1 MRALFS
7 SVLAGLLLLSATGAR
22 AQSLALAAG
31 AGEGVMVSEALEAD
45 NGRTVPTVTMTSNK
59 THPTN
64 VTFRVTFEFS
74 VDVEDFVRGDIEISG
89 GYSASGL
96 IPVDEQNYTLDIGF
110 DPNVE
115 GDVTVTVEAGAATN
129 DGDGNVRT
137 RRDFAVDSKAPVLE
151 DATVD
156 EDELVLT
163 YHENIED
170 ESDLSPSN
178 FDVVVENV
186 TVTVS
191 RVSVDDDEVTLTL
204 DDDVSR
210 GDDVTIDYTP
220 RGNDAIQDEAGN
232 EAEPLTNEPVE
243 NNTTTADDLPS
254 APSDLDA
261 TADGRTRIDLDW
273 DAPDDDGGSR
283 ITGYRIEW
291 SATGRTPWNV
301 LERDTDNTRTTYTH
315 TGLEPGTRQYYRVA
329 AINRDGEGPW
339 SNIDD
344 ATTEGGVPGVPR
356 NLTAVESGSS
366 RINLSWSA
374 PISNGGSRI
383 TGYKIEVSSNG
394 GRTWSVEE
402 DDTRSSSTT
411 YAHRG
416 LESGTRWH
424 YRVSAINSEGTGEPS
439 NIASATTDIG
449 VPRAPTSLSAVASGE
464 SQIRLSWAPPSDDGG
479 ARIVGYR
486 IDVSTTGGSSWTV
499 LNGNTG
505 SISTSYTH
513 SNLPPGSRRSY
524 RVAAINS
531 QGRGAYSNTASA
543 TTRAAVPDAPTNLT
557 ATASGR
563 TQINLRWRGP
573 LVDGGARITGYRV
586 EVSLTGGS
594 PWTVL
599 ASRVTSTT
607 YTHRGLSPAST
618 RYYRVSATNSV
629 GSGDASN
636 VATATTDATVPSAPV
651 RLSARANGQNQID
664 LTWTAPTSDG
674 GAPVT
679 GYRIESSP
687 NGASW
692 TPLRSN
698 TGSNATS
705 FSNTGLAPAT
715 KRYYR
720 VYAINIAGRSPASN
734 VANATTD
741 ATVPAAPTNL
751 SANASGTSQ
760 IDLSWRAPSFDGGSR
775 ITGYRIEFAES
786 GNGPWSALVANTL
799 SASTSHS
806 DTGLAPATTRYYRVF
821 AINAVG
827 SGTESGVANA
837 TTDATVPDAPTN
849 LIATATEPTRIDL
862 VWTAPAYDGGSPI
875 TGYRIEVSENG
886 ATWTDLIRSTGV
898 TTTAYGHTGLMPGS
912 TRHYRV
918 SAINFAGTGVPSNIA
933 SASTDDPRDRAGRVN
948 AEVLSHAAAA
958 MTSSTVSAI
967 AGRVESFA
975 ASDPFGRRVQLGGFR
990 SLGGAAAAMGP
1001 GGYGRGAMGAG
1012 AGADFDFRRL
1022 LDGAS
1027 FVLPIGDAPPQ
1038 LGSSPSLATWGSGEY
1053 HSMSRDR
1060 GGLVAW
1066 EGDMLSMH
1074 AGADIRVRPHLLAG
1088 VAATR
1093 STGNFDFTDR
1103 TGEAEVAGTYAS
1115 QMTSLNPYVAG
1126 FLGRV
1131 DITGWATGGYGW
1143 GNVEIEDDRKEL
1155 RSSAVRML
1163 NGAVGGG
1170 GDLLASGSASLR
1182 LKAEGWLSRV
1192 EVEGSEEIDSLT
1204 LDMRRARVALQWKQ
1218 GYQFEAGHELSVLLE
1233 GGLRYD
1239 NGDMANGGGMELGGG
1254 LRYVSPRGGFTI
1266 EGRGRMLATGHLGY
1280 EEWGV
1285 SGLVQIDSH
1294 GRGEGL
1300 SVRLVPAWGDAS
1312 SGVQALWDR
1321 GVSAMQP
1328 GGFTPAKGQLNAE
1341 VDYGLPRFAGTPYG
1355 RFRIADGGDRA
1366 FGSGLRYEITRVLDL
1381 RVEGTRRQSALS
1393 PARHGLTMRGQWK
1406 F

>member
-7 SVLAGLLLLSATGAR
+7 SVLAGLLFVSATGVGAQAR
-22 AQSLALAAG
+22 AFGVGVGDGGVVSGVVGAEPARVAATLSMDTDAKQPLNTTFTVNFRFSG
-31 AGEGVMVSEALEAD
+31 PVTGFEIGDIDVGPHSTVSDVSGSGQKYE
-45 NGRTVPTVTMTSNK
+45 
-59 THPTN
+59 
-64 VTFRVTFEFS
+64 
-74 VDVEDFVRGDIEISG
+74 VDVKPKSMF
-89 GYSASGL
+89 
-96 IPVDEQNYTLDIGF
+96 
-110 DPNVE
+110 E
-115 GDVTVTVEAGAATN
+115 GNLTVTVPANAVNE
-129 DGDGNVRT
+129 GNPRT
-137 RRDFAVDSKAPVLE
+137 IQTFEVDTRAPELE
-151 DATVD
+151 TAEVD
-156 EDELVLT
+156 EDELILTYDEDLDETSEPRPGDFMIDVDGDDFTVLT
-163 YHENIED
+163 
-170 ESDLSPSN
+170 
-178 FDVVVENV
+178 
-186 TVTVS
+186 
-191 RVSVDDDEVTLTL
+191 VDIRRDEVTLTL
-204 DDDVSR
+204 DDDVSG
-210 GDDVTIDYTP
+210 GDDVTIDYDPGTNP
-220 RGNDAIQDEAGN
+220 IQDELGN
-232 EAEPLTNEPVE
+232 EASSLTDETV
-243 NNTTTADDLPS
+243 NNTTTTDLPS
-254 APSDLDA
+254 EPRNLTA
-261 TADGRTRIDLDW
+261 TADGRTEIDLKW
-273 DAPDDDGGSR
+273 DAPSDIGGSR
-283 ITGYRIEW
+283 ITGYRIAV
-291 SATGRTPWNV
+291 SNTGTGNWTD

-315 TGLEPGTRQYYRVA
+315 DELLPGTRQYYRVA
-329 AINRDGEGPW
+329 AINGDGESPW
-339 SNIDD
+339 SDIDD

-356 NLTAVESGSS
+356 NLTAGESGSS

-374 PISNGGSRI
+374 PTSDGGSRI

-394 GRTWSVEE
+394 GRTWSVKE

-411 YAHRG
+411 YAHTG
-416 LESGTRWH
+416 LESGTTWH

-439 NIASATTDIG
+439 NVASETTEIG
-449 VPRAPTSLSAVASGE
+449 PPRAPSSLSAVASGE

-479 ARIVGYR
+479 ARITGYR
-486 IDVSTTGGSSWTV
+486 IDVSTSGGALWTV

-505 SISTSYTH
+505 SISTAYAHT
-513 SNLPPGSRRSY
+513 NLPPGSRRSY

-543 TTRAAVPDAPTNLT
+543 TTRATVPDAPTNLT
-557 ATASGR
+557 ATASG
-563 TQINLRWRGP
+563 QAQVNLSWRAP
-573 LVDGGARITGYRV
+573 LMDGGARITGYRV
-586 EVSLTGGS
+586 EWSATGGT
-594 PWTVL
+594 PWNVL
-599 ASRVTSTT
+599 RSRHTSTT
-607 YTHRGLSPAST
+607 YVHRGLSPATT
-618 RYYRVSATNSV
+618 RHYRVSATNSV
-629 GSGDASN
+629 GTGEASN

-664 LTWTAPTSDG
+664 LTWTAPSNDG

-687 NGASW
+687 NGSSW

-705 FSNTGLAPAT
+705 YSHTGLAPAT

-760 IDLSWRAPSFDGGSR
+760 IDLSWRAPSFNGGSR
-775 ITGYRIEFAES
+775 ITGYRIEFGES
-786 GNGPWSALVANTL
+786 GNGPWLALVANTL
-799 SASTSHS
+799 SGSTSYS

-821 AINAVG
+821 AINVVG

-862 VWTAPAYDGGSPI
+862 VWTAPAYDGGSPVS
-875 TGYRIEVSENG
+875 GYRIEVSQDG
-886 ATWTDLIRSTGV
+886 AVWADLVRSTAV

-918 SAINFAGTGVPSNIA
+918 SAINFAGTGAPSNIA
-933 SASTDDPRDRAGRVN
+933 TASTDDPRDRAGRVN

-967 AGRVESFA
+967 ASRAESFA
-975 ASDPFGRRVQLGGFR
+975 ASDPFGRRVQVGGFR
-990 SLGGAAAAMGP
+990 SLGAAAAVMRP
-1001 GGYGRGAMGAG
+1001 GAYGQGALGAG
-1012 AGADFDFRRL
+1012 AGTDVDLRRL
-1022 LDGAS
+1022 LNGAS
-1027 FVLPIGDAPPQ
+1027 FTLPIGDALPQ
-1038 LGSSPSLATWGSGEY
+1038 LGSNPSLATWGSGEY
-1053 HSMSRDR
+1053 HSMSRAR

-1074 AGADIRVRPHLLAG
+1074 MGADVRVRPHILAG

-1093 STGNFDFTDR
+1093 STGNFDFTDK
-1103 TGEAEVAGTYAS
+1103 TGATEVAGTYAS

-1143 GNVEIEDDRKEL
+1143 GNVEIEDERKEL

-1192 EVEGSEEIDSLT
+1192 EVEGGEQVDSLT

-1218 GYQFEAGHELSVLLE
+1218 GYQFEAGHEVSVLLE
-1233 GGLRYD
+1233 GGVRYD

-1254 LRYVSPRGGFTI
+1254 VRYVSPRGGFTA

-1285 SGLVQIDSH
+1285 SGLIQIDSH

-1328 GGFTPAKGQLNAE
+1328 GDFTPARGQLNAE

-1355 RFRIADGGDRA
+1355 RFYITEGGDRA

-1381 RVEGTRRQSALS
+1381 RVEGTRRENAISA
-1393 PARHGLTMRGQWK
+1393 ARHGLTMRGQWK

>member
-1 MRALFS
+1 M
-7 SVLAGLLLLSATGAR
+7 
-22 AQSLALAAG
+22 
-31 AGEGVMVSEALEAD
+31 
-45 NGRTVPTVTMTSNK
+45 
-59 THPTN
+59 
-64 VTFRVTFEFS
+64 
-74 VDVEDFVRGDIEISG
+74 
-89 GYSASGL
+89 
-96 IPVDEQNYTLDIGF
+96 
-110 DPNVE
+110 
-115 GDVTVTVEAGAATN
+115 
-129 DGDGNVRT
+129 
-137 RRDFAVDSKAPVLE
+137 
-151 DATVD
+151 
-156 EDELVLT
+156 
-163 YHENIED
+163 
-170 ESDLSPSN
+170 
-178 FDVVVENV
+178 
-186 TVTVS
+186 
-191 RVSVDDDEVTLTL
+191 
-204 DDDVSR
+204 
-210 GDDVTIDYTP
+210 
-220 RGNDAIQDEAGN
+220 
-232 EAEPLTNEPVE
+232 
-243 NNTTTADDLPS
+243 
-254 APSDLDA
+254 
-261 TADGRTRIDLDW
+261 ADG
-273 DAPDDDGGSR
+273 
-283 ITGYRIEW
+283 
-291 SATGRTPWNV
+291 
-301 LERDTDNTRTTYTH
+301 
-315 TGLEPGTRQYYRVA
+315 PG
-329 AINRDGEGPW
+329 PC
-339 SNIDD
+339 
-344 ATTEGGVPGVPR
+344 
-356 NLTAVESGSS
+356 
-366 RINLSWSA
+366 
-374 PISNGGSRI
+374 
-383 TGYKIEVSSNG
+383 
-394 GRTWSVEE
+394 EE

-411 YAHRG
+411 YAHTG
-416 LESGTRWH
+416 LESGTTWH
-424 YRVSAINSEGTGEPS
+424 YRVSAINSEGPGEPS
-439 NIASATTDIG
+439 NVASATTDIG
-449 VPRAPTSLSAVASGE
+449 PPRAPTSLSAVASGE

-486 IDVSTTGGSSWTV
+486 IDVSTTAWNAWTV

-505 SISTSYTH
+505 SITTAYTH

-563 TQINLRWRGP
+563 TQVNLRWRAP

-599 ASRVTSTT
+599 ASRATSTT

-629 GSGDASN
+629 GTGDPSN

-674 GAPVT
+674 GAPIT

-705 FSNTGLAPAT
+705 FSHTGLAPAT

-786 GNGPWSALVANTL
+786 GNGPWLALVANTL
-799 SASTSHS
+799 SGSTSHS

-875 TGYRIEVSENG
+875 TGYRIEVSENT
-886 ATWTDLIRSTGV
+886 ATWTDLVRSTAV

-1001 GGYGRGAMGAG
+1001 GAYGRGAMGAG
-1012 AGADFDFRRL
+1012 AGTDFDFRRL

-1027 FVLPIGDAPPQ
+1027 FVLPIGGGDAPPQ

-1053 HSMSRDR
+1053 HSMSRAR

-1074 AGADIRVRPHLLAG
+1074 AGADIRVRPHILAG
-1088 VAATR
+1088 IAATR
-1093 STGNFDFTDR
+1093 STWR
-1103 TGEAEVAGTYAS
+1103 
-1115 QMTSLNPYVAG
+1115 
-1126 FLGRV
+1126 
-1131 DITGWATGGYGW
+1131 
-1143 GNVEIEDDRKEL
+1143 
-1155 RSSAVRML
+1155 
-1163 NGAVGGG
+1163 
-1170 GDLLASGSASLR
+1170 LR
-1182 LKAEGWLSRV
+1182 LHRP
-1192 EVEGSEEIDSLT
+1192 D
-1204 LDMRRARVALQWKQ
+1204 RR
-1218 GYQFEAGHELSVLLE
+1218 
-1233 GGLRYD
+1233 
-1239 NGDMANGGGMELGGG
+1239 
-1254 LRYVSPRGGFTI
+1254 
-1266 EGRGRMLATGHLGY
+1266 GRGRRHLRQ
-1280 EEWGV
+1280 
-1285 SGLVQIDSH
+1285 SDDQPQ
-1294 GRGEGL
+1294 
-1300 SVRLVPAWGDAS
+1300 SVRRGIPGPGRHHRMGHRRVRMG
-1312 SGVQALWDR
+1312 QRRDR
-1321 GVSAMQP
+1321 G
-1328 GGFTPAKGQLNAE
+1328 
-1341 VDYGLPRFAGTPYG
+1341 
-1355 RFRIADGGDRA
+1355 
-1366 FGSGLRYEITRVLDL
+1366 
-1381 RVEGTRRQSALS
+1381 
-1393 PARHGLTMRGQWK
+1393 
-1406 F
+1406 